1 LRGRVVAAVALSFL
15 GQIPAGA
22 GEPEA
27 VIVLHASGTFLPG
40 QVAEAFP
47 ARFVLL
53 EDGTVYVGGTSDL
66 ASVRLERDEIRAI
79 EKSVE
84 KVRKIPGL
92 GSRVSF
98 GPGPQT
104 YSLSVRKGKAL
115 DVMAT
120 GDPASAPPGLRPL
133 AALVLQLAGFEHP
146 GLHYYRPAFYAVTV
160 RQGRLPG
167 GCRPWSL
174 PVSLAQALV
183 SPQPLAASAAEHW
196 PTGGNPAAV
205 CSGDKTYVVA
215 LRPLLPGEKP

>member
-1 LRGRVVAAVALSFL
+1 MRRSLAAAALL
-15 GQIPAGA
+15 ILAQTPARA

-27 VIVLHASGTFLPG
+27 VIVLHASGTLLPG
-40 QVAEAFP
+40 QVAEAIP
-47 ARFVLL
+47 PRFVLL

-66 ASVRLERDEIRAI
+66 ATARLERDEVRAI
-79 EKSVE
+79 EKSLDR
-84 KVRKIPGL
+84 VRKIPGL
-92 GSRVSF
+92 GSKVSF
-98 GPGPQT
+98 GPGPGI
-104 YSLSVRKGKAL
+104 YRLSVRKGKAL
-115 DVMAT
+115 DLMTT

-133 AALVLQLAGFEHP
+133 AALVQQLAGFEHP
-146 GLHYYRPAFYAVTV
+146 RLHYYRPAFYAVTA
-160 RQGRLPG
+160 RQGRLTG

-196 PTGGNPAAV
+196 PTGGNPASV

>member
-1 LRGRVVAAVALSFL
+1 MRRCIAAAVLLFL
-15 GQIPAGA
+15 GQPPAGA

-27 VIVLHASGTFLPG
+27 VIVLHASGTALPG
-40 QVAEAFP
+40 QVPEAIP

-66 ASVRLERDEIRAI
+66 ASARLERDEVRAI
-79 EKSVE
+79 EKGLDR
-84 KVRKIPGL
+84 VRKIPGL
-92 GSRVSF
+92 GSQVSF
-98 GPGPQT
+98 GPGPET
-104 YSLSVRKGKAL
+104 YRLSVRKGKAL
-115 DVMAT
+115 DVAAT

-133 AALVLQLAGFEHP
+133 AALVQQLAGFDNP
-146 GLHYYRPAFYAVTV
+146 RLHYYRPAFYAVIA
-160 RQGRLPG
+160 RQGRLTG

-174 PVSLAQALV
+174 PTSLAQALV